1 MKLLTV
7 LGTRPQYV
15 KAFPVCREL
24 SGIDHVLVDTGQHY
38 DETLSGVFR
47 EELDIPVDYDLD
59 VGSGSHGAQ
68 TATMLAEIESVIEA
82 EEPDTV
88 LVYGDTNSTLAAA
101 LATAKLPPT
110 LAHVEAGTRSYNRS
124 MPEELNRVMVDHV
137 SDLLFAPTDTAVRN
151 LGNEGITE
159 GVVNTGDVMYD
170 ALLLAREYARGRGV
184 FEDLPVDPGGYLL
197 ATVHRPRN
205 TDDEARLRTIVS
217 ALAEAPL
224 PVLFPA
230 HPRVL
235 NRLSELGIDLGSS
248 IHLIEP
254 VGYLDF
260 VALLDGAD
268 RIVTDSGGVQKEAFM
283 LGTPCVTLREDTE
296 WDETVE
302 RGWNRLVGADGAAI
316 AEALDARYECAD
328 GPPLFGDGTA
338 ARAIVEAIR
347 RGRPG

>member
-24 SGIDHVLVDTGQHY
+24 DGIDHVLIDTGQHY

-59 VGSGSHGAQ
+59 VGSGSHGEQ

-170 ALLLAREYARGRGV
+170 ALLLAREYAGDRGV
-184 FEDLPVDPGGYLL
+184 FEELPVDPGEYLL

-205 TDDEARLRTIVS
+205 TDDSERLRTIVS
-217 ALAEAPL
+217 ALADASL

-230 HPRVL
+230 HPRVR
-235 NRLSELGIDLGSS
+235 NRLSELGVDLGAS
-248 IHLIEP
+248 IHPIEP

-260 VALLDGAD
+260 VALLDGAE
-268 RIVTDSGGVQKEAFM
+268 RVVTDSGGVQKEAFM
-283 LGTPCVTLREDTE
+283 LATPCVTLREDTE

-302 RGWNRLVGADGAAI
+302 RGWNRLVGADGPAI
-316 AEALDARYECAD
+316 AEALDAEYERAD

-338 ARAIVEAIR
+338 ARAIVAALE
-347 RGRPG
+347 RG